1 MRNYN
6 RRTLKLVDWL
16 KNAIFYEIYPQSFAD
31 TNADGIGDIQGIID
45 HLDYIKELGCNALW
59 LNPCFESPFLDAGY
73 DVSDYMK
80 VASRYGTNADLRR
93 LFEEAHSRDMHV
105 MLDLVPGHTSWEHP
119 WFWESMKPEKNS
131 LSGRYVWTDD
141 AWKDFDGVGSVKG
154 FLRGMSDRNGS
165 VGVNFYAH
173 QPCLNY
179 GFYEISD
186 PAWQQPMD
194 SEDALATREA
204 IKDIMR
210 FWLQMGCDG
219 FRVDMAGSLV
229 KNDPDQEGT
238 IALWQDFRDFLDK
251 EFPDAAMISEWGQP
265 DRSLRSGYHMD
276 FMLHFGPSHY
286 TDLYHGDDPWFTRK
300 GTGNAKDFID
310 YYKKC
315 YEPTNGKGM
324 ICVPSG
330 NHDME
335 RLTKWL
341 DEEEVKI
348 VFAFLLSLPGA
359 PFIYYGDEIGMKYLA
374 DVVSVEGGYI
384 RTGSRSPMQ
393 WNSGLNAGF
402 SDGKAED
409 LYIPIDPSDDRPTV
423 EKALADPNSIYH
435 EVKKLIE
442 IRKSIP
448 VLQSE
453 ARIEFL
459 YCEDHAYPLAYRRT
473 NGQDSV
479 LIVLNPS
486 GKEASFPYDGVL
498 GETIYQ
504 NGGELKFENGALTVP
519 AATAVFVREKR

>member
-1 MRNYN
+1 M
-6 RRTLKLVDWL
+6 VEWL

-31 TNADGIGDIQGIID
+31 TNGDGIGDIQGIID
-45 HLDYIKELGCNALW
+45 HLDYIKELGCNAIW

-80 VASRYGTNADLRR
+80 TAPRYGTNADLKL
-93 LFEEAHSRDMHV
+93 LFAEVHKRDMHV
-105 MLDLVPGHTSWEHP
+105 MLDLVPGHTSWDHP
-119 WFWESMKPEKNS
+119 WFQESLKPEKNAY
-131 LSGRYVWTDD
+131 SGRYVWTDD
-141 AWKDFDGVGSVKG
+141 AWKSFENVGSIMG
-154 FLRGMSDRNGS
+154 FLRGMSQRNGC
-165 VGVNFYAH
+165 VAVNFYSH

-179 GFYEISD
+179 GFYEVEE
-186 PAWQQPMD
+186 PEWQQPMD
-194 SEDALATREA
+194 SEDALSTREA

-229 KNDPDQEGT
+229 KNDPEQEGT
-238 IALWQDFRDFLDK
+238 IRLWHDFMDFINT
-251 EFPDAAMISEWGQP
+251 EFPNAAMISEWGQP
-265 DRSLRSGYHMD
+265 DRSLRSGFHMD

-286 TDLYHGDDPWFTRK
+286 PDMFHGDDPYFSREGK
-300 GTGNAKDFID
+300 GNAKEFID

-315 YEPTNGKGM
+315 YEPTNGRGM

-341 DEEEVKI
+341 DPEEVKI
-348 VFAFLLSLPGA
+348 VFAFVLSLPGA
-359 PFIYYGDEIGMKYLA
+359 PFIYYGDELGMRYLP

-393 WNSGLNAGF
+393 WDGGLNAGF
-402 SDGKAED
+402 SDGAAEK
-409 LYIPIDPSDDRPTV
+409 LYIPIDPDPARPTA
-423 EKALADPNSIYH
+423 ENQMADPNSVYH

-442 IRKSIP
+442 IRQSVP

-453 ARIEFL
+453 AQIEFL

-473 NGQDSV
+473 DGKDSV
-479 LIVLNPS
+479 LVVINPS
-486 GKEASFPYDGVL
+486 GKEAGFDYDGKL
-498 GETIYQ
+498 GEVIYQ
-504 NGGELKFENGALTVP
+504 NGGELKAEGGKLIVP
-519 AATAVFVREKR
+519 AATAVFVREEK

>member
-1 MRNYN
+1 M
-6 RRTLKLVDWL
+6 VDWL

-45 HLDYIKELGCNALW
+45 HLDYIRELGCNAVW

-80 VASRYGTNADLRR
+80 VAPRYGTNTDLRR
-93 LFEEAHSRDMHV
+93 LFDEIHKRGMHV

-119 WFWESMKPEKNS
+119 WFQESMKPEQN
-131 LSGRYVWTDD
+131 LYSGRYVWTND
-141 AWKDFDGVGSVKG
+141 AWKGLEEIGNVKG
-154 FLRGMSDRNGS
+154 FLRGISDRDGC
-165 VGVNFYAH
+165 VGVNYYTH

-179 GFYEISD
+179 GFYEITDSG
-186 PAWQQPMD
+186 WQQSVD
-194 SEDALATREA
+194 STDALATREA

-210 FWLQMGCDG
+210 FWLKLGCDG

-229 KNDPDQEGT
+229 KNDPEQEGT
-238 IALWQDFRDFLDK
+238 IALWQDFREFLDR
-251 EFPDAAMISEWGQP
+251 EFPEAAMISEWGQP

-276 FMLHFGPSHY
+276 FLLHFGPSHY
-286 TDLYHGDDPWFTRK
+286 DDLFHWDDPYFSREGK
-300 GTGNAKDFID
+300 GNAKEFVD
-310 YYKKC
+310 YYMRC

-341 DEEEVKI
+341 DKEEAKI

-359 PFIYYGDEIGMKYLA
+359 PFIYYGDEIGMRYLA
-374 DVVSVEGGYI
+374 DATSVEGGYI

-409 LYIPIDPSDDRPTV
+409 LYIPIDPKEDRPTV
-423 EKALADPNSIYH
+423 EKALADSDSLYY
-435 EVKKLIE
+435 EVKKLIG
-442 IRKSIP
+442 IRQSLP

-453 ARIEFL
+453 ALIEFV

-473 NGQDSV
+473 DGKDSV

-486 GKEASFPYDGVL
+486 GAEAAFAYEGVL
-498 GETIYQ
+498 GEVLYQ
-504 NGGELKFENGALTVP
+504 NGGDVKQEDGMLIIP
-519 AATAVFVREKR
+519 AATAVFMKEKK